1 MRMML
6 SAVLLAAVGFA
17 TPTLAGDVNAAA
29 GQSRDDIVKFFAS
42 AADLGK
48 ARGICVGTEAECGDK
63 AGAPVPTGLDMLINF
78 DLNSADLTPNA
89 RTKLSQ
95 FAEALKDS
103 RLKAHSFT
111 VEGYTDASGS
121 ETYNDGLSDRRA
133 RSVASFLL
141 ASGIEPSRL
150 KAKGM
155 GESKP
160 RVADPYDPENRRVEM
175 RIDTQ

>member
-1 MRMML
+1 MRIVL
-6 SAVLLAAVGFA
+6 SAVALAVGLLGTQA
-17 TPTLAGDVNAAA
+17 WAGDVNSTA
-29 GQSRDDIVKFFAS
+29 GQSKDDIVKFFA
-42 AADLGK
+42 ATTDLGK
-48 ARGICVGTEAECGDK
+48 ARGICVGTEAECGK
-63 AGAPVPTGLDMLINF
+63 ADAPAPTGLDMLINF

-89 RTKLSQ
+89 RTKLAQ
-95 FAEALKDS
+95 FAEALKDN

-150 KAKGM
+150 KARGM

>member
-1 MRMML
+1 MRIVF
-6 SAVLLAAVGFA
+6 SAVTLAAGLFA
-17 TPTLAGDVNAAA
+17 GGALAQDINAA
-29 GQSRDDIVKFFAS
+29 GSQSKDDIVKFFAS
-42 AADLGK
+42 AVDLGK
-48 ARGICVGTEAECGDK
+48 ARGICVGTEAECSK
-63 AGAPVPTGLDMLINF
+63 KPGAPVPTGLDMLINF
-78 DLNSADLTPNA
+78 DLDSADLTPNA
-89 RTKLSQ
+89 RQKLGQ

-121 ETYNDGLSDRRA
+121 EIYNAGLSERRA

-155 GESKP
+155 GEGKP